1 MAVILFPAGP
11 VTDTHRPQFAE
22 LSQLESV
29 RAVPKIP
36 AGSVYVEN
44 EQVPPA
50 RFPPYTVASP
60 ENDLF
65 PITDALARVKAAVAT
80 KVYEKSMF
88 QTVIKFGYRKLKV
101 RSATKTDASEIQTKN
116 VMNDKVDEIHV
127 GGMRLSYSNLEMMI
141 FAPLT

>member
-1 MAVILFPAGP
+1 VILFPAGP
-11 VTDTHRPQFAE
+11 VTDTHLPQLAE

-36 AGSVYVEN
+36 AGNVYVEN

-60 ENDLF
+60 ESALF
-65 PITDALARVKAAVAT
+65 PMTEALARVKAAAAT

-88 QTVIKFGYRKLKV
+88 QT
-101 RSATKTDASEIQTKN
+101 S
-116 VMNDKVDEIHV
+116 DKI
-127 GGMRLSYSNLEMMI
+127 R
-141 FAPLT
+141 A